1 MTDKLIDNK
10 FNEKFQ
16 SLPEE
21 VKFFL
26 GSDING
32 EAITNLASEYKVN
45 LNDVYALGFLA
56 VNYDFDFKILE
67 ERIKTLGLSGI
78 SLKRFWLDFIGRLL
92 LPIDNYIDKD
102 IALELEKAGGKVEGY
117 KIFVDNF
124 LEALEKH
131 NLEEMLEEAKE
142 YEKHFDVKW
151 ESEYLF
157 DLLQNDFLSILS
169 SGKNSIMLLS
179 RSLIFLLYHVDSFKE
194 EALRK
199 FFANKE
205 KVGSKKIIIDEK
217 EVEPTISAWIK
228 DFIKQNGS
236 SIFDDLILAQYINNS
251 VNTKSLS
258 TEDKETLGDVI
269 RFYKNLAFFP
279 ESMHNVPPTQWYIF
293 PVKDDEEEEPVK
305 EFKKS
310 KSEDKITEIKEEP
323 VVDIKEDLVED
334 KVIEKENIADMVFAE
349 EAELEDLH
357 RLMVSFPPA
366 SLERKAVVE
375 EIRKITD
382 RMRKS

>member
-16 SLPEE
+16 TLPEE

-102 IALELEKAGGKVEGY
+102 IALELEKAGGKAEGY
-117 KIFVDNF
+117 QIFVDNF

-131 NLEEMLEEAKE
+131 NLDEMLEEAKE
-142 YEKHFDVKW
+142 YEKHFDTKW

-169 SGKNSIMLLS
+169 SDKFSIMLLS
-179 RSLIFLLYHVDSFKE
+179 RSLIFLLYHVESFKE

-205 KVGSKKIIIDEK
+205 KVGNKKIIIDEK
-217 EVEPTISAWIK
+217 ELEPTISSWLK

-236 SIFDDLILAQYINNS
+236 SIFDDLILAQYLNNS

-258 TEDKETLGDVI
+258 AKDKEILGDVI

-293 PVKDDEEEEPVK
+293 PVKNDDEEKEPVK
-305 EFKKS
+305 VIKNKPVEIAAEDL
-310 KSEDKITEIKEEP
+310 KSEELIDDSKELPTEDSVQEM
-323 VVDIKEDLVED
+323 
-334 KVIEKENIADMVFAE
+334 AFAE

-366 SLERKAVVE
+366 SLERKAVIE